1 MRILSVCIILTS
13 ILIISCSTSQE
24 LTYRPVDSKE
34 LWNIRIE
41 KGSVS
46 GQFEVYIDDE
56 IIFEET
62 PDIFN
67 DRIDEKIDYKGY
79 PVRLLVSKYNYNSNN
94 FKNFDYMLIRTCHF
108 DDRENNS
115 NPKIKL

>member
-1 MRILSVCIILTS
+1 MRILSVFIILTS

-46 GQFEVYIDDE
+46 GQFEVYIDDK

-79 PVRLLVSKYNYNSNN
+79 PVRLLVSKEKDFWGGEEYNLLLFINN
-94 FKNFDYMLIRTCHF
+94 ELITQ
-108 DDRENNS
+108 
-115 NPKIKL
+115 IKF

>member
-1 MRILSVCIILTS
+1 MRILSVFIILTS

-46 GQFEVYIDDE
+46 GQFEVYILMM
-56 IIFEET
+56 
-62 PDIFN
+62 
-67 DRIDEKIDYKGY
+67 K
-79 PVRLLVSKYNYNSNN
+79 
-94 FKNFDYMLIRTCHF
+94 
-108 DDRENNS
+108 
-115 NPKIKL
+115 